1 LPRVAVEWP
10 MVVEAP
16 SYPSLQ
22 PGNWIDLATILYQKV
37 TVGVVELPLFGPWLQ
52 LVAATAVVLELRFLL
67 VVVVVFVAG
76 SNYSPMLI

>member
-1 LPRVAVEWP
+1 
-10 MVVEAP
+10 M
-16 SYPSLQ
+16 
-22 PGNWIDLATILYQKV
+22 ATILYQKA